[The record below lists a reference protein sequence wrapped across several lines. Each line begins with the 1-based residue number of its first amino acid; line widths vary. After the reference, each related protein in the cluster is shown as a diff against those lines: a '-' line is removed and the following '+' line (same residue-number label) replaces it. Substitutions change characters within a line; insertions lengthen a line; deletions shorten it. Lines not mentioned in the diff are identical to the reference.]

1 MRANAQARHTKFL
14 RKPKRSHMRV
24 RTRAQMV
31 IAPARLTFEIA
42 LATADLA
49 ITPNTVA

>member
-1 MRANAQARHTKFL
+1 
-14 RKPKRSHMRV
+14 MRV

-49 ITPNTVA
+49 ITPNTVLDSFDTARKH